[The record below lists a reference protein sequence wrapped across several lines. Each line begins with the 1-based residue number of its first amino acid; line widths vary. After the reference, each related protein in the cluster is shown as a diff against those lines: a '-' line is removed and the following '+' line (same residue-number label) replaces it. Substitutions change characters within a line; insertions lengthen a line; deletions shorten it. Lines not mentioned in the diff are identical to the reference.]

1 LLPPIP
7 EKLLK
12 IDDVTAAEHFSL
24 DATDACFYIWEYA
37 VRRGYAAGPT
47 NQLIKNLKIKPS
59 EIAKTPARQYYK
71 QKAIDHAAKAIR
83 KLLGQQTAEGPYSFV
98 PVPSSK
104 AIGDPDHDDRTAQV
118 LQRALSGWQSDVQP
132 ILRVR
137 RTMRADHESTDR
149 MTYDELLA
157 LTELLQPA
165 KPLRTTII
173 ILDDVLNSGKHFKVA
188 KSLLSNA
195 TPNTTILG
203 LFIARCT
210 RERDAGLPAL

>member
-37 VRRGYAAGPT
+37 ARRGYAAGPT

-83 KLLGQQTAEGPYSFV
+83 KLLGRQTAEGQYSFV

-104 AIGDPDHDDRTAQV
+104 TIGDPDHDDRTAQV
-118 LQRALSGWQSDVQP
+118 LQRAFSGWQSDVQP

-137 RTMRADHESTDR
+137 RSMRADHESTDR

-195 TPNTTILG
+195 IPNTAILG

-210 RERDAGLPAL
+210 RERDSGLPAL

>member
-12 IDDVTAAEHFSL
+12 IDDVTAGEHFSL
-24 DATDACFYIWEYA
+24 DATDTCFYVWEYA
-37 VRRGYAAGPT
+37 VRQGYAAGPT

-59 EIAKTPARQYYK
+59 EIAKTPTRQYYK
-71 QKAIDHAAKAIR
+71 QQAVNHAAKAVR
-83 KLLGQQTAEGPYSFV
+83 DLLGQHTAEGAYSFV

-104 AIGDPDHDDRTAQV
+104 ASGDLNYDDRTTQI
-118 LQRALSGWQSDVQP
+118 LQRAFSGWNSDMQP

-137 RTMRADHESTDR
+137 RSMKADHESSDR

-157 LTELLQPA
+157 LTEVLQPMT
-165 KPLRTTII
+165 PLRSTIV

-188 KSLLSNA
+188 KSLLSAANPTA
-195 TPNTTILG
+195 TILG

-210 RERDAGLPAL
+210 RE

>member
-24 DATDACFYIWEYA
+24 DASDACFYIWEYA
-37 VRRGYAAGPT
+37 VRQGYTAGPT

-59 EIAKTPARQYYK
+59 EMAKTPARQYYK
-71 QKAIDHAAKAIR
+71 QLAIDHAARALR
-83 KLLGQQTAEGPYSFV
+83 KLLGRQTAEGQYSFV

-104 AIGDPDHDDRTAQV
+104 AVGDPDHDDRNGQV
-118 LQRALSGWQSDVQP
+118 LLRAFSGWQPDVQP

-137 RTMRADHESTDR
+137 SSMKADHEATDR
-149 MTYDELLA
+149 MSHDELLA
-157 LTELLQPA
+157 LTEMLKPA
-165 KPLRTTII
+165 RPLRTTIV

-188 KSLLSNA
+188 KQLLSNA
-195 TPNTTILG
+195 NPHATILG
-203 LFIARCT
+203 MFIARCT
-210 RERDAGLPAL
+210 RPRDCEV

>member
-12 IDDVTAAEHFSL
+12 IDDVTAGEHFSL
-24 DATDACFYIWEYA
+24 DATDTCFYIWEYA
-37 VRRGYAAGPT
+37 VRQGYTAGPT

-59 EIAKTPARQYYK
+59 EIAKTPTRQFYK
-71 QKAIDHAAKAIR
+71 QQAINHAAKAIR
-83 KLLGQQTAEGPYSFV
+83 DLLGQQTAEGEYSFV

-104 AIGDPDHDDRTAQV
+104 ASGDSDHDDRTTQV
-118 LQRALSGWQSDVQP
+118 LQRAFSGWNSDVQP

-137 RTMRADHESTDR
+137 RSMKADHEGTDR

-157 LTELLQPA
+157 LTDVLPTMA
-165 KPLRTTII
+165 PLRSTIV

-188 KSLLSNA
+188 KSLLSVANPTA
-195 TPNTTILG
+195 TILG
-203 LFIARCT
+203 LFISRCT
-210 RERDAGLPAL
+210 RE